1 VKLHEVH
8 QAIEEM
14 EIDLIAHLSL
24 HQKIIYSASLQTVLF
39 FSFLFLFSIF
49 YFLFFFNEVIEF
61 QKIKK

>member
-14 EIDLIAHLSL
+14 EIDLIAHLSI
-24 HQKIIYSASLQTVLF
+24 HQKIIFYSASLQTVF
-39 FSFLFLFSIF
+39 FYFLFSIF